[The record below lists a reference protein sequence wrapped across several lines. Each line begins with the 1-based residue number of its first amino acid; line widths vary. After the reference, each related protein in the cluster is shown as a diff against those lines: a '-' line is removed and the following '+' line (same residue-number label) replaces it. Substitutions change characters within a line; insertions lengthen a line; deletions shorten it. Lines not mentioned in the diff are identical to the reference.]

1 MKAMVLA
8 AGLGT
13 RLGDL
18 TKERPKALVEV
29 GGIPLIEHVIRRL
42 VSFGFTT
49 IVVNV
54 HHFAQL
60 LTDFLL
66 ENDFGARILISDES
80 DELLDTGGGI
90 LHAQSLLGDKPFLV
104 HNVDIFSDL
113 DLKALYDYHIN
124 HNALATLAVAKRYS
138 TRQLLFDDAMQLG
151 GWVNKKTGEEIIVH
165 KKDGQNEFAFSGI
178 HVMSSAFFQKV
189 NRKGSFPI
197 IPTYLELC
205 RVNSILGYD
214 TTNQFL
220 LDVGKVE
227 SIKEAERFLR

>member
-13 RLGDL
+13 RLGEL
-18 TKERPKALVEV
+18 THSKPKALVEIA
-29 GGIPLIEHVIRRL
+29 GKPLVEHIIRRL

-66 ENDFGARILISDES
+66 ENDFGARILISNES
-80 DELLDTGGGI
+80 DQLLDTGGGI

-113 DLKALYDYHIN
+113 DLKVLYDYHIS
-124 HNALATLAVAKRYS
+124 HNVLATLAVAKRDS
-138 TRQLLFDDAMQLG
+138 TRQLLFDAAMQLG

-178 HVMSSAFFQKV
+178 HVINPAFFQKV
-189 NRKGSFPI
+189 NRTGSFPI

-205 RVNSILGYD
+205 RENTILGYD
-214 TTNQFL
+214 TTTNYM
-220 LDVGKVE
+220 LDVGKEE
-227 SIKEAERFLR
+227 SIKEAERFFR

>member
-13 RLGDL
+13 RLGEL
-18 TKERPKALVEV
+18 THSKPKALVEIA
-29 GGIPLIEHVIRRL
+29 GKPLVEHVIRRL

-54 HHFAQL
+54 HHFAKQ

-80 DELLDTGGGI
+80 DQLLDTGGGM
-90 LHAQSLLGDKPFLV
+90 LHAQPLLDGEPFLV
-104 HNVDIFSDL
+104 HNVDILSDL
-113 DLKALYDYHIN
+113 DLTALYQFHVQQN
-124 HNALATLAVAKRYS
+124 SLATLAVAKRAS
-138 TRQLLFDDAMQLG
+138 SRQLLFDGQMRLG
-151 GWVNKKTGEEIIVH
+151 GWINKKTGEQILVNPH
-165 KKDGQNEFAFSGI
+165 NELSEYAFSGI
-178 HVMSSAFFQKV
+178 HVINPAFFQKV

-197 IPTYLELC
+197 IPAYLELC
-205 RVNSILGYD
+205 RDNSIVGYD
-214 TTNQFL
+214 TTTNHA

-227 SIKEAERFLR
+227 SIKEAERFFR